1 MNYGLPYQGSKNA
14 IAEWVIG
21 QLPEAETF
29 VDLFCG
35 GCAITHAAML
45 SGKYKKF
52 IANDIM
58 SGNPILFKECA
69 EGMHTRADHREW
81 IDRASFFSR
90 KDAETWVRLCWS
102 FGNGGENY
110 CYSQEIEPWRRAL
123 HFARVLG
130 DSGPLRVFG
139 ITSDG
144 SREDILAHANT
155 YKARY
160 VEWYKTEVLKLST
173 SVEAEKDRLE
183 EAIAEESEKLRNYLI
198 KARDDAGITSAEV
211 DRHLGTNGM
220 SGHYFGR
227 SQWMFPTREAYARMQ
242 EIMPGLDQDFDNV
255 RGLASLWADFSKMQ
269 KIINLESME
278 PERLPSLESLERIER
293 LESLASLGALE
304 NLQAS
309 GKDYQDVEIPEG
321 AVIYCDIPYKDT
333 DCAMYSG
340 FDHERFY
347 KWARTQKNIFISEYQ
362 MPADFV
368 ELNNIRKLTMG
379 ARSEAKEKLYT
390 NAQTNAAR
398 SWQGVDLEFRQY
410 TLFDL
415 LG

>member
-1 MNYGLPYQGSKNA
+1 MNYGLPYQGSKNG

-21 QLPEAETF
+21 QLPAAETF

-45 SGKYKKF
+45 SGKYKNF
-52 IANDIM
+52 IANDII

-69 EGMHTRADHREW
+69 EGMHTRDNHREW
-81 IDRASFFSR
+81 IDRDSFFKR
-90 KDAETWVRLCWS
+90 KDAETWLRLCWS
-102 FGNGGENY
+102 FGNGGINY
-110 CYSQEIEPWRRAL
+110 CYAQEIEPWRRAL

-130 DSGPLRVFG
+130 DPQPLKQFG
-139 ITSDG
+139 INSDG
-144 SREDILAHANT
+144 SREDVLNHANE
-155 YKARY
+155 YKAKY
-160 VEWYKTEVLKLST
+160 VEYYKTKVLKLST
-173 SVEAEKDRLE
+173 SVEKEKNRLA

-198 KARDDAGITSAEV
+198 NARDSAGITSAEV

-227 SQWMFPTREAYARMQ
+227 SQWMFPTREAYQKMQ
-242 EIMPGLDQDFDNV
+242 QIMPGLDQDFDNV

-293 LESLASLGALE
+293 LESLASLGTLKTFKTYGA
-304 NLQAS
+304 
-309 GKDYQDVEIPEG
+309 DYQAVPIPEG

-333 DCAMYSG
+333 DCAQYEG

-347 KWARTQKNIFISEYQ
+347 AWARDKKNIFISEYQ
-362 MPADFV
+362 MPQDFV
-368 ELNNIRKLTMG
+368 ELSNIKKLVMG
-379 ARSEAKEKLYT
+379 ARNEATEKLYT
-390 NAQTNAAR
+390 NPQTAAAR
-398 SWQGVDLEFRQY
+398 SWQGVDLVFRQY
-410 TLFDL
+410 SLFDFMN
-415 LG
+415 